1 MSLCPGS
8 TTETGSCEYDLSSLS
23 PVAAITG
30 YENLPPNDQE
40 AVMSHLA
47 NVTTSWYMWH
57 PSCEE
62 VAGGASVHLRR
73 CQQLQ
78 GLQWRRVHRQVKN
91 EDLIIKEKTLVL
103 LVESVFTFKTHCLKL

>member
-1 MSLCPGS
+1 MPLPIFAWKQNPLVSPDCNAMSLCPGS

-47 NVTTSWYMWH
+47 NVTTSWCNATSLM
-57 PSCEE
+57 
-62 VAGGASVHLRR
+62 
-73 CQQLQ
+73 
-78 GLQWRRVHRQVKN
+78 
-91 EDLIIKEKTLVL
+91 
-103 LVESVFTFKTHCLKL
+103 

>member
-8 TTETGSCEYDLSSLS
+8 TTETGSCEYDLSSLA

-47 NVTTSWYMWH
+47 NVM
-57 PSCEE
+57 
-62 VAGGASVHLRR
+62 
-73 CQQLQ
+73 
-78 GLQWRRVHRQVKN
+78 N
-91 EDLIIKEKTLVL
+91 
-103 LVESVFTFKTHCLKL
+103 F

>member
-1 MSLCPGS
+1 MSLRPGS

-47 NVTTSWYMWH
+47 NVTTSWY
-57 PSCEE
+57 
-62 VAGGASVHLRR
+62 
-73 CQQLQ
+73 
-78 GLQWRRVHRQVKN
+78 K
-91 EDLIIKEKTLVL
+91 
-103 LVESVFTFKTHCLKL
+103 